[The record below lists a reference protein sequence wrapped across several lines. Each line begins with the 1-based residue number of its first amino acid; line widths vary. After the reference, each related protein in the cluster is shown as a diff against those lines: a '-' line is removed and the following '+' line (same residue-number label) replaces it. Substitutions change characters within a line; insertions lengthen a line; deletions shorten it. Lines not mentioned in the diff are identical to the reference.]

1 MEEKTARQKASEKYR
16 QTHKEYYKEYY
27 KNYYKNHSKKNYAK
41 IYKDRLDKIIN
52 DLNNTLAHNYQFEDK
67 YGNTLTNMDIDHIQ
81 HLLKIARGELDE

>member
-41 IYKDRLDKIIN
+41 IYKNRLDMIEEYMTRYIELENIEPVIKE
-52 DLNNTLAHNYQFEDK
+52 FE
-67 YGNTLTNMDIDHIQ
+67 Y
-81 HLLKIARGELDE
+81 LLKIARGELDE